1 MVGSG
6 NIVVVSVRGVF
17 SSNRVAIVVSVR
29 GMVISS
35 NRVVVSVGG
44 MIGSSNRVVSGRGM
58 IGSNHRSRYGW
69 WWQYSC

>member
-6 NIVVVSVRGVF
+6 NIIVVSVRGVVG

-29 GMVISS
+29 GMVDSS

-44 MIGSSNRVVSGRGM
+44 VQLVVV
-58 IGSNHRSRYGW
+58 IRYT
-69 WWQYSC
+69 